1 MALRKKNF
9 LYTPEDYYEIIKQC
23 RRNNKFNLYKMKR
36 ENFISTKYLENA
48 IQKRKKYILK
58 EKR

>member
-9 LYTPEDYYEIIKQC
+9 SYTPEDYYEIIKQC

-36 ENFISTKYLENA
+36 ENFISTKYLENT
-48 IQKRKKYILK
+48 IQKRKKKILK